1 MDEPMNHNT
10 SRKNRLR
17 MNLLPPSEDFPQVLN
32 IQNAENED
40 KFVENEIPEAIFE
53 MLRLGD
59 AKLAENQMLN

>member
-1 MDEPMNHNT
+1 MNHNT

-59 AKLAENQMLN
+59 AKLAENQMLY

>member
-1 MDEPMNHNT
+1 MI
-10 SRKNRLR
+10 
-17 MNLLPPSEDFPQVLN
+17 LLPPSEDFPQVLN
-32 IQNAENED
+32 IQDAENED

>member
-1 MDEPMNHNT
+1 MNHNT